1 MGFFRRIEKKYV
13 LTESQYNEII
23 KRIEPYFVMDIHGI
37 STICNIYFDTAN
49 NDLIVNSMEKPIY
62 KEKVRLRSY
71 GIPKLDNTVYLEIKK
86 KYKGIVSKR
95 RVSMKLS
102 EFYNYYNNN
111 VKPFDNQIMRE
122 IDYCFKYYTLIPKL
136 FLAYDR
142 IAYYEKNNDDFRL
155 TFDFNI
161 RSRRNNLNLEKKCSN
176 TNLFDYK
183 YYVMEVKTLDSM
195 PLWFVKIL
203 SDLKI
208 YPKSF
213 SKYGEVM
220 KMEGQHV

>member
-1 MGFFRRIEKKYV
+1 
-13 LTESQYNEII
+13 
-23 KRIEPYFVMDIHGI
+23 
-37 STICNIYFDTAN
+37 
-49 NDLIVNSMEKPIY
+49 
-62 KEKVRLRSY
+62 
-71 GIPKLDNTVYLEIKK
+71 
-86 KYKGIVSKR
+86 
-95 RVSMKLS
+95 
-102 EFYNYYNNN
+102 
-111 VKPFDNQIMRE
+111 MRE